1 MATELSRWLPTWLE
15 TRGLS
20 AVACGTG
27 RCGPGG
33 KAPKGPKLMAPS
45 GQSPVL
51 CGRLGPGAAE
61 EPRHPC
67 WPLHVRSERSDA
79 SSLQDCGPQGIP
91 GTQEE
96 KDPGR
101 AGPRC
106 CRSGG
111 TDGAAGP
118 PRRAETGSISYAQTL
133 LNGLANRSFP
143 SLFMPEHLLFVNGKV
158 SS

>member
-1 MATELSRWLPTWLE
+1 MATELSRWLPAWPETW
-15 TRGLS
+15 GLS
-20 AVACGTG
+20 AVACGTTH
-27 RCGPGG
+27 CGPGG
-33 KAPKGPKLMAPS
+33 KAPKGTWAGGPL
-45 GQSPVL
+45 GQTPVPR
-51 CGRLGPGAAE
+51 GRPGPGSAK

-67 WPLHVRSERSDA
+67 WALHACSERSDA
-79 SSLQDCGPQGIP
+79 SSLRDCGPQGVP
-91 GTQEE
+91 GTREE

-101 AGPRC
+101 AGPRRC
-106 CRSGG
+106 SGG